1 MRHFVSAILLL
12 CWTLQAPAQIPPEGL
27 AYPVEPLLQEVAP
40 LPSITAEQLA
50 KLPLDDPLLRL
61 AYANFMASEL
71 IIQFYPPKR
80 PIDYTAYPT
89 WDVAALEDIK
99 KRGDT
104 VTPLLL
110 DIAAKNPNSG
120 FETGVIGNAPYVIKN
135 LNPYLEYAR
144 KVLQNRTKE
153 MNSSVAGTVA
163 GLLVRRGTPEDLD
176 RLRNLIKARP
186 YLAATIEGEL
196 RHSAIFQAAR
206 EPDSDPKATIAPPL
220 VQPQTLPKKAP
231 STEPPPSTPSEEPT
245 SSTPWSVIV
254 VLIVAATGLLWLLVK
269 NRK

>member
-1 MRHFVSAILLL
+1 MRHFVSAFLLL
-12 CWTLQAPAQIPPEGL
+12 CWSLQAPAQFPPEGL

-71 IIQFYPPKR
+71 IMQFYPPKR

-120 FETGVIGNAPYVIKN
+120 FETGIIGNAPYVIKD
-135 LNPYLEYAR
+135 LNPYLAYAR
-144 KVLQNRTKE
+144 NVLQTRTKE

-163 GLLVRRGTPEDLD
+163 ELLVRRGTPEDLE
-176 RLRNLIKARP
+176 RLRSLIKVRP
-186 YLAATIEGEL
+186 YLTATIEGQL
-196 RHSAIFQAAR
+196 RHAAIFQAAKDAAS
-206 EPDSDPKATIAPPL
+206 DSKKATTTSLEPPA
-220 VQPQTLPKKAP
+220 PKKAP
-231 STEPPPSTPSEEPT
+231 EAKPTTSTPSEDPT
-245 SSTPWSVIV
+245 SSTQWSIIA
-254 VLIVAATGLLWLLVK
+254 VLIVAALGLLWLQVK